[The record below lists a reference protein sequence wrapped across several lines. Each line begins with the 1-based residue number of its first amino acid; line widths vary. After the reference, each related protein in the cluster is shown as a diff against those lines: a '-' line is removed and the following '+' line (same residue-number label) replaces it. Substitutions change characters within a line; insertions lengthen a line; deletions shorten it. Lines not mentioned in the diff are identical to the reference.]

1 MARFDN
7 PEIAPPAPSAHSP
20 AKQMNWCR
28 NIILALGLLGA
39 AGLRAAVDDD
49 DLRRFTGQEIKSGRA
64 FDEKATPTWPV
75 DPEFTN
81 DVFQFT
87 RLQYVARYD
96 LYNRGSSEADLRWL
110 IDFPACDLDLSYR
123 LQQITAIKV
132 DSDSRALKLTD
143 TNLFSHPFLYL
154 IEPGRGFLTDQEIP
168 ILRKYLL
175 NGGFLMVDDFWGDR
189 EWKNFSDELERLFPA
204 EKFPKQKVTDL
215 PIEHPIFHTVF
226 SLKEKP
232 QVPGLPSMRYYKSQG
247 TTHELKEFRN
257 GGDHEPHYRG
267 ISDDKG
273 RLIMLICHNTDLGD
287 GWEREGDNEDYFRIF
302 SEPKAFPMGINAIV
316 YAMTH

>member
-20 AKQMNWCR
+20 AEQMNWR
-28 NIILALGLLGA
+28 RIIILALGLLGT
-39 AGLRAAVDDD
+39 AGVRAAVDDD
-49 DLRRFTGQEIKSGRA
+49 DLRRFNGQEIKTGRA
-64 FDEKATPTWPV
+64 FDEKATPTWAV

-132 DSDSRALKLTD
+132 DSDSRTVKLTD

-154 IEPGRGFLTDQEIP
+154 IEPGRGFLTDGEIP

-204 EKFPKQKVTDL
+204 DKFPKQKVTDL
-215 PIEHPIFHTVF
+215 PLEHPVFHTVF

-232 QVPGLPSMRYYKSQG
+232 QVPGLPWMRYYKSQG
-247 TTHELKEFRN
+247 TTYELKEFRN

>member
-1 MARFDN
+1 
-7 PEIAPPAPSAHSP
+7 
-20 AKQMNWCR
+20 MNWR
-28 NIILALGLLGA
+28 HLIILALGLLGA
-39 AGLRAAVDDD
+39 VSLRAAADED

-64 FDEKATPTWPV
+64 FDDNATPQWPV

-87 RLQYVARYD
+87 RLQYTARYD
-96 LYNRGSSEADLRWL
+96 LYGRGSADADMRWL

-132 DSDSRALKLTD
+132 DSDSRAVKLTD

-175 NGGFLMVDDFWGDR
+175 NGGFLMVDDFWGDK
-189 EWKNFSDELERLFPA
+189 EWKNFSDELERLFPPD
-204 EKFPKQKVTDL
+204 KYPKQKVTDL
-215 PIEHPIFHTVF
+215 PLTHPIFHTVF
-226 SLKEKP
+226 DLKEPP
-232 QVPGLPSMRYYKSQG
+232 QVPGLPWMRYYQSRG
-247 TTHELKEFRN
+247 TTHELKEFRD

-287 GWEREGDNEDYFRIF
+287 GWEREADPDYFRIF